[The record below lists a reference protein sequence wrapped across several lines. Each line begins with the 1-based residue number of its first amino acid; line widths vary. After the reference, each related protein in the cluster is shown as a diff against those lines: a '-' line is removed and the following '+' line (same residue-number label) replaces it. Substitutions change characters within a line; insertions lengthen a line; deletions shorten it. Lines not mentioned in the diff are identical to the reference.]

1 MAPVAAADARASP
14 MRPQL
19 APIPKEWQSFG
30 EQNGLTRNDVRS
42 LLAHA
47 PWSLTADHV
56 RGIAA
61 HLHKSLAR
69 GDWVSCEVCLGVLL
83 RNDLT
88 GVFDTV
94 CQCGLGWLAVVAAEQ
109 DASAR
114 GPVGSTARLGRVLAA
129 HLDGLLEASV
139 LAQSYAEK

>member
-1 MAPVAAADARASP
+1 MSSTSASDALASP
-14 MRPQL
+14 VRPQL
-19 APIPKEWQSFG
+19 APIPKEWQRFG
-30 EQNGLTRNDVRS
+30 EQNGLTKNDVRS

-69 GDWVSCEVCLGVLL
+69 SDWVACEICLAVLL

-94 CQCGLGWLAVVAAEQ
+94 CQCGLGWFAVVAAEQ
-109 DASAR
+109 DATAR
-114 GPVGSTARLGRVLAA
+114 GAAGSTARLGRVLAA
-129 HLDGLLEASV
+129 HLDGLLEAYV
-139 LAQSYAEK
+139 LAQSCVEK